1 MSNDT
6 GLIQQY
12 RKIKAQHPDAV
23 LFFRLGD
30 FYETFEED
38 AVITSEKLGL
48 YLTKRPMNKG
58 TSMPMAGIP
67 FHAVEGHLKKL
78 VDLGYK
84 VAICEQM
91 TEAKPGQLVQREVI
105 RVVTPGTLVEPHL
118 LEPKRNNFIVA
129 LWLDEKVAGL
139 AYTDISTGEFRATEF
154 QESNRAELLNAVKQE
169 LVRIGPAE
177 VIAPQKNEPRRV
189 RPETLFQEVESED
202 DPLIPYRQ
210 LIAACD
216 GRVMLTDFEGFRWSE
231 DNARTALLEH
241 FEVGN
246 LESFG
251 CSRLPAVIR
260 ASGALVAYLKET
272 QRTIAA
278 RLNPLVTYSLRSFM
292 ALDPQTR
299 RNLELEESSRT
310 GLRKNSLGAVL
321 DHTKTDMGG
330 RLLRRWLGQPLLD
343 LARIQARLDALEA
356 FFRNPTLR
364 DNVVQHL
371 SGIRDIE
378 RITQRVNQG
387 VAMPKELLTLKASL
401 ENVAPMLKVL
411 ETAPQTTQNVLSSIT
426 HRLNPCLE
434 MVERINKA
442 IVDDPA
448 QFAGRGA
455 VNKEKHVIREGYS
468 EAMDAIK
475 IGVREAKH
483 WMASLEE
490 SEKARLGI
498 SNLKVGYN
506 QVFGYYIEVSKS
518 GQQLVPKEYI
528 RKQTIANGERFYTVE
543 LKEKESLIV
552 TAQDKIDG
560 LETSLYKE
568 LLKFISDQ
576 SQKLLDTANAIAH
589 LDVFCGLAEVAERN
603 NYVRPQLNNG
613 PLIKIQG
620 GRHPVVEAAN
630 PDGIFVPND
639 VTLNTEQE
647 QIIIITGPNMA
658 GKSTFMRQVALIVLL
673 AQVGSF
679 VPAEAATL
687 GLVDRIFTR
696 VGAQDDIA
704 SGQSTF
710 MVEMTETSYILSHS
724 TPRSLIILDEVGRG
738 TSTYDGLAIAQAV
751 VEYIHNNPRCG
762 AKTLFATH
770 YHELIELA
778 QVLPR
783 VRNYNVAVSDEGGKV
798 IFLRKLLPGGADR
811 SYGIHVGQLAGLPRS
826 VVHRAEELLLQFEG
840 MAEAETAGNSSR
852 PAQNGHKQQHSNGQS
867 NQLNLFATAV
877 QEENPVLD
885 ELAALK
891 VAELTPLEAINKLY
905 ELQQKASKR
914 QKLDS

>member
-1 MSNDT
+1 
-6 GLIQQY
+6 
-12 RKIKAQHPDAV
+12 
-23 LFFRLGD
+23 
-30 FYETFEED
+30 
-38 AVITSEKLGL
+38 
-48 YLTKRPMNKG
+48 
-58 TSMPMAGIP
+58 
-67 FHAVEGHLKKL
+67 
-78 VDLGYK
+78 
-84 VAICEQM
+84 
-91 TEAKPGQLVQREVI
+91 
-105 RVVTPGTLVEPHL
+105 
-118 LEPKRNNFIVA
+118 
-129 LWLDEKVAGL
+129 
-139 AYTDISTGEFRATEF
+139 
-154 QESNRAELLNAVKQE
+154 
-169 LVRIGPAE
+169 
-177 VIAPQKNEPRRV
+177 
-189 RPETLFQEVESED
+189 
-202 DPLIPYRQ
+202 
-210 LIAACD
+210 
-216 GRVMLTDFEGFRWSE
+216 
-231 DNARTALLEH
+231 
-241 FEVGN
+241 
-246 LESFG
+246 
-251 CSRLPAVIR
+251 
-260 ASGALVAYLKET
+260 
-272 QRTIAA
+272 
-278 RLNPLVTYSLRSFM
+278 
-292 ALDPQTR
+292 
-299 RNLELEESSRT
+299 
-310 GLRKNSLGAVL
+310 
-321 DHTKTDMGG
+321 
-330 RLLRRWLGQPLLD
+330 
-343 LARIQARLDALEA
+343 
-356 FFRNPTLR
+356 
-364 DNVVQHL
+364 
-371 SGIRDIE
+371 
-378 RITQRVNQG
+378 
-387 VAMPKELLTLKASL
+387 MPKELLTLKASL